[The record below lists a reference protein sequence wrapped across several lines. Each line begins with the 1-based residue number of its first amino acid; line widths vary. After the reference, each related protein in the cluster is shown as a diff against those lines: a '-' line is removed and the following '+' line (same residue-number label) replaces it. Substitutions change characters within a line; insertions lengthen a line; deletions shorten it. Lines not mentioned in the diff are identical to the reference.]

1 MLTKIP
7 YAIADIQVPAKRIKT
22 LEPAKVEEIANSIL
36 EEGQK
41 TPIQIRAAG
50 GQVCTGRRVSPAGS
64 VARAW
69 RRNRGWLSGQG
80 ATALTSA
87 RKNPPLVQQPILA

>member
-7 YAIADIQVPAKRIKT
+7 YPIADIQVPAKRIKT

-50 GQVCTGRRVSPAGS
+50 DKFVLVEGFHRLEALRALGEETVVGYLVK
-64 VARAW
+64 AR
-69 RRNRGWLSGQG
+69 QH
-80 ATALTSA
+80 
-87 RKNPPLVQQPILA
+87 